1 MPKTAEEY
9 LKSPYARILIPQED
23 HTYFAEILEFP
34 GCFAQG
40 TTPQEAFGNLEEAA
54 KAWIESALDQGQE
67 IPPPS
72 TNEGFSGRLILRL
85 PRSLHRRATRMAERD
100 RTSLNQFLMA
110 AIAERLGAES
120 LFNRMIEGL
129 RTTNIFVSAAVQIAS
144 AATPEIGPGKPTD
157 EFKFPF
163 EVPTVTA
170 STSVLQQTRTQKH
183 NLVGAKHGR
192 S

>member
-1 MPKTAEEY
+1 MLKTAEEY
-9 LKSPYARILIPQED
+9 LKFPYARIVIPQED
-23 HTYFAEILEFP
+23 HIFSAEILEFP

-40 TTPQEAFGNLEEAA
+40 ITPDEAFRNLEEAA

-72 TNEGFSGRLILRL
+72 TNEGFSGRLIIRL
-85 PRSLHRRATRMAERD
+85 PRSIHRRASRMAERD
-100 RTSLNQFLMA
+100 RTSLNQFLVA

-120 LFNRMIEGL
+120 LFNRMLEGF
-129 RTTNIFVSAAVQIAS
+129 RTTNISMTLNIAS
-144 AATPEIGPGKPTD
+144 TAMPEISPGRPSD

-163 EVPTVTA
+163 DIPTVTA
-170 STSVLQQTRTQKH
+170 STSVIQQTGAQKH
-183 NLVGAKHGR
+183 RLVGVQHGR

>member
-1 MPKTAEEY
+1 MPKTAEQY

-23 HTYFAEILEFP
+23 HTFFAEILEFP

-67 IPPPS
+67 IPQPS
-72 TNEGFSGRLILRL
+72 TNEGFSGKLILRL
-85 PRSLHRRATRMAERD
+85 PRSIHRRAARMAERD

-120 LFNRMIEGL
+120 LYKRMIEGFYSTHINILTLNIADTAQQHLSLDKAPGWLKLSIDKPQLTTSSTALL
-129 RTTNIFVSAAVQIAS
+129 RKKAPAAK
-144 AATPEIGPGKPTD
+144 PIGG
-157 EFKFPF
+157 
-163 EVPTVTA
+163 
-170 STSVLQQTRTQKH
+170 
-183 NLVGAKHGR
+183 
-192 S
+192 